1 VRLPLSPPP
10 LAHGN
15 ALVNPLLQ
23 RCTLRLTALLV
34 NPDPM
39 NLTALLQ
46 VRAFAANDPWHWHS
60 LGRASVTLFRMATLE
75 HWR

>member
-1 VRLPLSPPP
+1 
-10 LAHGN
+10 
-15 ALVNPLLQ
+15 
-23 RCTLRLTALLV
+23 
-34 NPDPM
+34 M